1 MNDLARG
8 APATPAGG
16 DAAKV
21 TPLTAA
27 IHAAR
32 LENAERGEA
41 LAEVRGAQNARLE
54 MLADAVR
61 GDIEA
66 APSSHDLF
74 DFAISQGAHP
84 RLFID
89 VIGFVEMAHDRR
101 TYRFLQETRHGRL
114 VLAESDNINTMSDVV
129 RHYVARRVVERESAL
144 AADQTV
150 EKAAAGYA
158 LRQGMVASPA
168 PAAVTLPPPPPRK
181 ARRPGIFTRLMMFVV
196 EFLGVVALLSL
207 IAYGLM
213 QFEPPVA
220 AWLTAHQPV
229 NLPMSLPGAA
239 K

>member
-1 MNDLARG
+1 MNEAAMG
-8 APATPAGG
+8 AAIASAGTGAAT
-16 DAAKV
+16 V

-41 LAEVRGAQNARLE
+41 LAEVRGGETARLE
-54 MLADAVR
+54 MLSDAVR

-66 APSSHDLF
+66 APGSRDLF
-74 DFAISQGAHP
+74 DCAISQGAHP

-89 VIGFVEMAHDRR
+89 VIGFIEMAHDRR

-114 VLAESDNINTMSDVV
+114 VLAESDRIDAMADVV

-150 EKAAAGYA
+150 EKAAASYA
-158 LRQGMVASPA
+158 ARQGLVASAA
-168 PAAVTLPPPPPRK
+168 PAAVVPPPPPRRV
-181 ARRPGIFTRLMMFVV
+181 RRPGLFTRAMMFVV
-196 EFLGVVALLSL
+196 EFLGVIALLSL

-213 QFEPPVA
+213 RFEPPAA
-220 AWLTAHQPV
+220 AWLKAHQPV
-229 NLPMSLPGAA
+229 NLPMSQPGPA